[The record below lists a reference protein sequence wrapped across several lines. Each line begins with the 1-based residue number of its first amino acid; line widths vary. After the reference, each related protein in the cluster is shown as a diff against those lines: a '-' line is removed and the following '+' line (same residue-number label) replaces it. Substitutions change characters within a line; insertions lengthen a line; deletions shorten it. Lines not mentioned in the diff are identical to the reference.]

1 MEEAALELEHGRVV
15 RPWLDL
21 IDHLRSLGVGSD
33 LPLPQIAVMGDQ
45 SCGKSSVLE
54 AISGI
59 PFPRGSGLVTRVA
72 TQLTM
77 KNAPDGCEWEGMAR
91 TNSKGHHQQPKNNET
106 MTLKSPDEV
115 ASAISQLQD
124 KLTKNRHS
132 FSLDHIEIFV
142 RGPGLPDLTLIDLP
156 GIVRTRIAG
165 QRASVVQDVNNLIE
179 DFLVQERTIILAVVP
194 ANQDVAT
201 IDILERAKRVD
212 PEGKRTIGVV
222 TKPDLVDSGGENE
235 VIAVVKNIR
244 KPLKLGYVVVK
255 CRSQADIDSGL
266 DMKDAAAAE
275 QSFFRLNSSFASL
288 PPDVMGVSNLT
299 QRLTNLLVS
308 HIEQALPTIKWE
320 LQSQLT
326 QTDKELKPMLKGV
339 PLNTAECHAS
349 LMRMVSDYC
358 RLLRESTRGFYKD
371 ELLSSQ
377 PKLRL
382 HSNIQVV
389 FRKLNSSIASTLPNF
404 DDPAFV
410 DELSLEIQS
419 LKGKELP
426 GFLNLQVFYSFIVK
440 NVELWRPAVEE
451 TRTSITNLTLEMTSL
466 LIDSLAVQY
475 PKLCSSV
482 REVLSRLLEE
492 LSEDVSIRMDDL
504 LAKESDPF
512 TTNDAMLDVMNTI
525 RFTQFDTAIDEAL
538 KSAGDKPQGPEKLFE
553 SVESSLRDWYMRSH
567 GADSIV
573 AVNDMCTLLQAY
585 WHVATKRLVD
595 NVCMTM
601 EQDFFSR
608 LVSHTEEELFLI
620 SSRVK
625 SLDELFIED
634 ASVVQKRR
642 ALQAKRNRLQDGLQK
657 MNEKAAHIIAEKPR
671 YDECIIM
678 CFETHASYH
687 PLFIIVTYHSSQWED
702 VEYEGSLHKD
712 GSSIHGLESLDGGN
726 GTTSIS
732 NSRSSPSGITTSGV
746 GGEMWKQKSSLVG
759 TMGTSKQ
766 ISDLVESAGRRVK
779 NVGTVRGSEND
790 SSRVG
795 GASPM
800 PSYQQKH
807 HHPGEGASH
816 GHIASFV
823 KVKL

>member
-59 PFPRGSGLVTRVA
+59 PFPRGSGLVTRVV

-77 KNAPDGCEWEGMAR
+77 KAAPEGCEWEAIAR
-91 TNSKGHHQQPKNNET
+91 TSSKGQQPKNDKT

-115 ASAISQLQD
+115 SSAISQLQD
-124 KLTKNRHS
+124 KLTNNRHS

-179 DFLVQERTIILAVVP
+179 RFLVQERTIILAVVP
-194 ANQDVAT
+194 ANQDIAT
-201 IDILERAKRVD
+201 IDILERAKKVD
-212 PEGKRTIGVV
+212 PDGKRTIGVV
-222 TKPDLVDSGGENE
+222 TKPDLVGPGGENE

-244 KPLKLGYVVVK
+244 KPLKLGYVVVR

-266 DMKDAAAAE
+266 DMKDATAAE
-275 QSFFRLNSSFASL
+275 QSFFRSNSAFASL
-288 PPDVMGVSNLT
+288 PSDVMGVSNLT

-308 HIEQALPTIKWE
+308 HIEQALPSIKWE

-326 QTDKELKPMLKGV
+326 QADKELKPMLKGV

-349 LMRMVSDYC
+349 LMHMVSDYC
-358 RLLRESTRGFYKD
+358 RLLRQSTRGVYKD
-371 ELLSSQ
+371 DLLSSQ

-382 HSNIQVV
+382 HSEYQVI
-389 FRKLNSSIASTLPNF
+389 FRNLNKSIASTLPNF
-404 DDPAFV
+404 DDPKFV
-410 DELSLEIQS
+410 DQISLEIQS

-426 GFLNLQVFYSFIVK
+426 GFLNLQVFYSFIVQ
-440 NVELWRPAVEE
+440 NVELWRPAVE
-451 TRTSITNLTLEMTSL
+451 TSRTSITNATLEVTSL
-466 LIDSLAVQY
+466 LIDTLAVQY

-482 REVLSRLLEE
+482 REVLSRVLEE
-492 LSEDVSIRMDDL
+492 LSEDVSLRMDDL

-512 TTNDAMLDVMNTI
+512 TTNDAMLDVMNAI
-525 RFTQFDTAIDEAL
+525 RFTQFDTAIDEAM
-538 KSAGDKPQGPEKLFE
+538 KSAGDKPQGPEKLLE
-553 SVESSLRDWYMRSH
+553 SVESSLGDWYMHSH
-567 GADSIV
+567 GVNSAV
-573 AVNDMCTLLQAY
+573 VVNDMCTLLHAY
-585 WHVATKRLVD
+585 WYVATKRLVD

-601 EQDFFSR
+601 EHDFFSR
-608 LVSHTEEELFLI
+608 LVTRTEEELFLI

-634 ASVVQKRR
+634 ASIVQKRR
-642 ALQAKRNRLQDGLQK
+642 ALQDKRNRLQDGLQK

-671 YDECIIM
+671 YV
-678 CFETHASYH
+678 FY
-687 PLFIIVTYHSSQWED
+687 
-702 VEYEGSLHKD
+702 
-712 GSSIHGLESLDGGN
+712 
-726 GTTSIS
+726 
-732 NSRSSPSGITTSGV
+732 
-746 GGEMWKQKSSLVG
+746 
-759 TMGTSKQ
+759 
-766 ISDLVESAGRRVK
+766 
-779 NVGTVRGSEND
+779 
-790 SSRVG
+790 
-795 GASPM
+795 
-800 PSYQQKH
+800 
-807 HHPGEGASH
+807 
-816 GHIASFV
+816 
-823 KVKL
+823 